1 MGLSIIRSS
10 LTSQPFV
17 DIYAKYG
24 SVFSAASKFPKGRIL
39 PTDVLGRGVPVK
51 SLTRD
56 SP

>member
-10 LTSQPFV
+10 FTSQPFV